1 MSNLFGE
8 KIEIDYA
15 KSDWKSKLFY
25 FLTDLYEQKH
35 FEHQYMV

>member
-15 KSDWKSKLFY
+15 KSDWKSKLILFSH
-25 FLTDLYEQKH
+25 LDLEQKH